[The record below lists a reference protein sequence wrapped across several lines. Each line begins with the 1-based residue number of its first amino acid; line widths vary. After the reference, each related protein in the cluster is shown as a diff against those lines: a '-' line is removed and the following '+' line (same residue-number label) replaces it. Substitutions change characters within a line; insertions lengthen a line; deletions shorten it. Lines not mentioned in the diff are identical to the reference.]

1 MNYPKKYIEK
11 LNQDISS
18 YKEVAKITAEMT
30 QTFDGI
36 SRLIMLD
43 RYAFKV
49 LIHNIQQEG
58 SEKLKRSIRN
68 S

>member
-1 MNYPKKYIEK
+1 MDYPKKYIEK

-36 SRLIMLD
+36 SRLII
-43 RYAFKV
+43 
-49 LIHNIQQEG
+49 LIAMH
-58 SEKLKRSIRN
+58 LKI
-68 S
+68 